1 MRPTEQKR
9 VTRVLTHIH
18 SSSPWVAT
26 HLRHKAV
33 GLCLALTIAFPACTQ
48 PSYETQRNAL
58 AAEIEREVFATSAYT
73 GKSHLDARVIDAIRT
88 VPRHEFVP
96 EAVRAYAYFNWPL
109 PIGDDQ
115 TISQPYI
122 VAFMTDLADVGPDS
136 VVLEVGTGSGYQAA
150 VLAEIVAHVY
160 TIEIIDTLGRRAA
173 QTLERLGYD
182 NVTVMIGD
190 GYLGWPEVAP
200 FDAIIVT
207 AAPETVPPPLIEQL
221 KVGGKLVIPV
231 GAEYREQSLQVIEKG
246 PGGEISRTDVLPV
259 QFVPLT
265 RD

>member
-1 MRPTEQKR
+1 MA
-9 VTRVLTHIH
+9 
-18 SSSPWVAT
+18 VA
-26 HLRHKAV
+26 L
-33 GLCLALTIAFPACTQ
+33 LLALFTALGACGQ
-48 PSYETQRNAL
+48 PPSYEAQRNAL
-58 AAEIEREVFATSAYT
+58 ASEIEREVRATSAYT
-73 GKSHLDARVIDAIRT
+73 GKSLLDADVLAAIRA

-96 EAVRAYAYFNWPL
+96 AAVRAYAYANQPL
-109 PIGDDQ
+109 PIGEGQ

-122 VAFMTDLADVGPDS
+122 VALMTDLAAVGPDS

-150 VLAEIVAHVY
+150 VLAEVAARVY
-160 TIEIIDTLGRRAA
+160 TIEIIDALGRRAA

-182 NVTVMIGD
+182 NVEVRIGD

-200 FDAIIVT
+200 FDAILVT

-221 KVGGKLVIPV
+221 KIGGKLVIPV
-231 GAEYREQSLQVIEKG
+231 GPVDRVQSLQVITKG
-246 PGGEISRTDVLPV
+246 PGGVISRTDVLPV